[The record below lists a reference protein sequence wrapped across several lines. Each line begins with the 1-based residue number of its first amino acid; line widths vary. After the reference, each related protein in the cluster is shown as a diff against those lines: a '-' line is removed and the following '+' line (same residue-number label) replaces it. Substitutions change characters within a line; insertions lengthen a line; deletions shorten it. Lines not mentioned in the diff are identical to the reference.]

1 MEQLW
6 EKFEAVNSMIEK
18 FSVTVEIDDGTQH
31 KV

>member
-1 MEQLW
+1 MEQIG

-18 FSVTVEIDDGTQH
+18 FSVIVEINDGTQH